1 MFLTHDEIIEL
12 TNRRR
17 SDAQRSQL
25 VIMGIEHRVRGD
37 GSIAVLKAH
46 VDKLLG
52 GLPDIVA
59 KRECKPNWEAINA

>member
-17 SDAQRSQL
+17 SDAQRAQL

-37 GSIAVLKAH
+37 NSLAILKSH
-46 VDKLLG
+46 VDKVLG
-52 GLPDIVA
+52 GMPDSTA
-59 KRECKPNWEAINA
+59 KRECKPNWESLNA